1 MKGQWTNVYSGDLP
15 LRSWWVDTGTECE
28 YISIVLPEVFGI
40 NHWIRS
46 FSEKLAKQNIS
57 ALALP
62 LYGRTA
68 PKLDLGYSEEDLKIG
83 GHYKNSTT
91 SKNIVQDV
99 SAAINWAKEKY
110 PRKKISIIGF
120 RFGAHAALI
129 ASSLKGI
136 ESSFC
141 FYGAGVMAPRSDTNF
156 APIDLLE
163 KVSGKLNFICGSADD
178 LIPLKDRI
186 EIKKRF
192 KKLDPSEER
201 FCFIEIDGADH
212 GFMCEERES
221 FDKDASLIGWNLLM
235 KEFINQ

>member
-15 LRSWWVDTGTECE
+15 LRSWWVDSGGECE

-46 FSEKLAKQNIS
+46 FSEKLAKQNVPV
-57 ALALP
+57 LALP

-68 PKLDLGYSEEDLKIG
+68 PKLDLAYSEEDLKLG
-83 GHYKNSTT
+83 RHHKNLTT
-91 SKNIVQDV
+91 SKNIIKDI
-99 SAAINWAKEKY
+99 SAALNWVKEKY
-110 PRKKISIIGF
+110 PKKKISIIGF
-120 RFGAHAALI
+120 CFGGHAAVI

-136 ESSFC
+136 DSTFC
-141 FYGAGVMAPRSDTNF
+141 FYGAGVTAPRKDTNF

-163 KVSGKLNFICGSADD
+163 KVSGKLNFICGSSDD
-178 LIPLKDRI
+178 LIPVQDRL

-192 KKLDPSEER
+192 KKLDPLEER
-201 FCFIEIDGADH
+201 FIYVEVKGADH

-221 FDKDASLIGWNLLM
+221 FHKDASLIGWNLLM
-235 KEFINQ
+235 KELNY

>member
-1 MKGQWTNVYSGDLP
+1 MKGKWTNVYSGDLP
-15 LRSWWVDTGTECE
+15 LRSWWIDSGSDSE

-46 FSEKLAKQNIS
+46 FSEKLAKQNVP

-68 PKLDLGYSEEDLKIG
+68 PKLDLAYSEEDLKLG
-83 GHYKNSTT
+83 RQHKNLTT
-91 SKNIVQDV
+91 LKNIIKDV
-99 SAAINWAKEKY
+99 SAAINWVKEKY
-110 PRKKISIIGF
+110 PKKKIAIIGF
-120 RFGAHAALI
+120 CFGGHAAFI

-136 ESSFC
+136 DNAFC
-141 FYGAGVMAPRSDTNF
+141 FYGAGVISPRIDTNY

-178 LIPLKDRI
+178 LIPLKDRL

-192 KKLDPSEER
+192 KKFDPLEER
-201 FCFIEIDGADH
+201 LNYVEIEGADH

-221 FDKDASLIGWNLLM
+221 FNKDASLIGWNLLM
-235 KEFINQ
+235 KEFN